1 MERRLMYVELK
12 TGHDDDGPARI
23 GWVGRS
29 KTGHT
34 LYYGDL
40 VLRKLK
46 GEEQSGFHVDD
57 ATGVRLPNSPH
68 WLAKLAATAPLPF
81 AGLRLGWELRCESS
95 RRTLAGAELGG
106 HAVSNLNLVTDALGE
121 GIELSLG
128 VHNLFDRR
136 YAHPGAD
143 TNWQDALQQDGRNV
157 RIALTARF

>member
-46 GEEQSGFHVDD
+46 GEEQSGFQVDD
-57 ATGVRLPNSPH
+57 ATGDQYWVSSVKRGRLDRYPAGTGEVTVDDDARSEYDRII
-68 WLAKLAATAPLPF
+68 AK
-81 AGLRLGWELRCESS
+81 GS
-95 RRTLAGAELGG
+95 
-106 HAVSNLNLVTDALGE
+106 
-121 GIELSLG
+121 
-128 VHNLFDRR
+128 
-136 YAHPGAD
+136 
-143 TNWQDALQQDGRNV
+143 
-157 RIALTARF
+157 

>member
-57 ATGVRLPNSPH
+57 ATGDQYWVSSVKRGRLDRYPAGTGEVTVDDDAH
-68 WLAKLAATAPLPF
+68 AEYDRITAK
-81 AGLRLGWELRCESS
+81 GS
-95 RRTLAGAELGG
+95 
-106 HAVSNLNLVTDALGE
+106 
-121 GIELSLG
+121 
-128 VHNLFDRR
+128 
-136 YAHPGAD
+136 
-143 TNWQDALQQDGRNV
+143 
-157 RIALTARF
+157 

>member
-1 MERRLMYVELK
+1 MERRIMYVELK

-57 ATGVRLPNSPH
+57 ETGE
-68 WLAKLAATAPLPF
+68 KLLKLMDLLNEHDDVQNVF
-81 AGLRLGWELRCESS
+81 ANFE
-95 RRTLAGAELGG
+95 
-106 HAVSNLNLVTDALGE
+106 VSDAL
-121 GIELSLG
+121 
-128 VHNLFDRR
+128 
-136 YAHPGAD
+136 
-143 TNWQDALQQDGRNV
+143 
-157 RIALTARF
+157 IAKMGG